1 MALLPE
7 RQPIN
12 CKTRAVHAVAFWT
25 PEAGIAAVRED
36 VGRHNALDKLTGA
49 MALAGLSAVEGAV
62 LLTSRVSVEL
72 VQKAASLGARFWW
85 RSPLRHPLPSRRL
98 IWPDHLGC
106 SGPSRWLRDAHPP
119 ASHSPFGTIDDQHA
133 DLIPAGL

>member
-1 MALLPE
+1 MGTTGWPFTIEVSGEAIVAAMALLPE

-12 CKTRAVHAVAFWT
+12 CKTRAVHAAAFWT

-62 LLTSRVSVEL
+62 LP
-72 VQKAASLGARFWW
+72 K
-85 RSPLRHPLPSRRL
+85 
-98 IWPDHLGC
+98 C
-106 SGPSRWLRDAHPP
+106 
-119 ASHSPFGTIDDQHA
+119 
-133 DLIPAGL
+133 